1 GVMDVHFNDIG
12 TVAAA
17 QLVHYIYTDKLMDLP
32 EHKDNHKPE
41 RLEMIHQLRSL
52 ATKFCLKHLLD
63 SLTSSWYIV
72 LTPEQSLRKHLRSL
86 QSLSSTLTTP
96 DAILC

>member
-1 GVMDVHFNDIG
+1 MTLGL
-12 TVAAA
+12 VAAA

-63 SLTSSWYIV
+63 VVDVIMVYRSHSRKVSS
-72 LTPEQSLRKHLRSL
+72 
-86 QSLSSTLTTP
+86 
-96 DAILC
+96 